1 MRGRSPL
8 LQRLRSPLAAPRQA
22 LPSALAW
29 HAGALLV
36 VLLAP
41 AQLWRGQPAWTLAP
55 AELVPV
61 LLVGGAYLALALLLA
76 LAARR
81 PVGLRPVMLP
91 VAGLACYGALLAL
104 LWVRRDLPFSWGMM
118 AVGATLGVGLA
129 LVPWLAGRAAPWALS
144 SLLVALGALGVAGW
158 SAADARGHDRERTRH
173 IGTALHLLAVERHR
187 DLVELPLE
195 SDGGGLAAAG
205 DAFLLVTGAGR
216 FYRLAWSAN
225 RRLRAERLD
234 LVAPLERAAFLADKP
249 RGGNASRLRVTDLL
263 VDASGG
269 TLRVF
274 VAHQF
279 WHRGE
284 RCFTLRVSATELPRT
299 GSAAPWRTVY
309 ESRPCLAPTVAFDD
323 SDTGGRLAFGP
334 GGQLLLTI
342 GDHGFHGTAP
352 DAALA
357 QDEGD
362 YGKILLLDG
371 VGGARIFSRG
381 HRNPQGLTVDRAG
394 RIWSTEHGPQGG
406 DEINLVSDGGNY
418 GWPLATYGT
427 DYGLEYWPLA
437 DAGRGPFVAPVHAF
451 VPSIGISDL
460 IQVAARQFPRW
471 DGDLLVASLRAGE
484 LLRVRLDGTR
494 VAYVEPIPIGR
505 RIRDLAQGS
514 DGRILLWIDDGE
526 LVSLAAARR
535 APSGEAVY
543 RRCAGC
549 HEQSPDGVAPSAP
562 ALHGIVGRQ
571 VAAAPGFAYSDGLRQ
586 AGGNWSRERLDAFLA
601 DPPAFAPG
609 TPMARGAVPD
619 GAERRALLD
628 YLAARE

>member
-1 MRGRSPL
+1 MPRI
-8 LQRLRSPLAAPRQA
+8 LQVLRLRAPQQG
-22 LPSALAW
+22 LPFALAW
-29 HAGALLV
+29 HGGALLL

-61 LLVGGAYLALALLLA
+61 LVAGGAYLALALCLA

-81 PVGLRPVMLP
+81 PAGLTPFTLP
-91 VAGLACYGALLAL
+91 VAGLACYGGLLAL
-104 LWVRRDLPFSWGMM
+104 LWLRRDLPFSWGMM
-118 AVGATLGVGLA
+118 AVGAALGVGLA
-129 LVPWLAGRAAPWALS
+129 LLPWLAGRAAPWALS
-144 SLLVALGALGVAGW
+144 SLVVALGALGVAGW
-158 SAADARGHDRERTRH
+158 SAAGAHVDAPPQVQR
-173 IGTALHLLAVERHR
+173 IGTALHTLELRRHVGVV
-187 DLVELPLE
+187 DLPLE
-195 SDGGGLAAAG
+195 SDGGGLAAVG
-205 DAFLLVTGAGR
+205 DDFLLVTGAGR
-216 FYRLAWSAN
+216 FYRLAWSGQHLN
-225 RRLRAERLD
+225 GGRLEP
-234 LVAPLERAAFLADKP
+234 VAPLERTAFLADKP

-263 VDASGG
+263 VETSGS

-279 WHRGE
+279 WHRSQ
-284 RCFTLRVSATELPRT
+284 RCFTLRVSATELALPL
-299 GSAAPWRTVY
+299 GSGGAAAWRTVY
-309 ESRPCLAPTVAFDD
+309 DSRPCLAAAVAFDD
-323 SDTGGRLAFGP
+323 SETGGRLAFGP
-334 GGQLLLTI
+334 GGGLLLTV
-342 GDHGFHGTAP
+342 GEHGFHGNAP
-352 DAALA
+352 DVALA
-357 QDEGD
+357 QDDGD
-362 YGKILLLDG
+362 YGKVLLLDG
-371 VGGARIFSRG
+371 AGGARIFSRG

-418 GWPLATYGT
+418 GWPFATYGT
-427 DYGLEYWPLA
+427 DYGLDYWPLA

-628 YLAARE
+628 YLAQRQ

>member
-1 MRGRSPL
+1 MPRIF
-8 LQRLRSPLAAPRQA
+8 QVLRPRAPQQG
-22 LPSALAW
+22 LPFALAW
-29 HAGALLV
+29 HAGALLL

-61 LLVGGAYLALALLLA
+61 LLAGGAYLALALFLA

-81 PVGLRPVMLP
+81 PVGLRPLTLL

-104 LWVRRDLPFSWGMM
+104 LWLRRDLPFSWAMM
-118 AVGATLGVGLA
+118 AVGAALGLGLA
-129 LVPWLAGRAAPWALS
+129 ILPWLAGRAAPWALS
-144 SLLVALGALGVAGW
+144 SLAVALGALGVAGG
-158 SAADARGHDRERTRH
+158 STAGAHADAQRQVQR
-173 IGTALHLLAVERHR
+173 IGTALHTLELQRHAGLL
-187 DLVELPLE
+187 DLPLE
-195 SDGGGLAAAG
+195 SDGGGLVAVG
-205 DAFLLVTGAGR
+205 DDFLLVTGAGR
-216 FYRLAWSAN
+216 FYRLAWSTDH
-225 RRLRAERLD
+225 RLGAERLD
-234 LVAPLERAAFLADKP
+234 PVAPLERPTFLADKP

-263 VDASGG
+263 VDASGS

-284 RCFTLRVSATELPRT
+284 RCFTLRVSATELPLPL
-299 GSAAPWRTVY
+299 GPGGAAPWRTVY
-309 ESRPCLAPTVAFDD
+309 DSHPCLAAAVAFDD
-323 SDTGGRLAFGP
+323 SETGGRLAFGP
-334 GGQLLLTI
+334 GGRLLLTV
-342 GDHGFHGTAP
+342 GEHGFHGAAP
-352 DAALA
+352 DVALA

-371 VGGARIFSRG
+371 TGGARIFSRG
-381 HRNPQGLTVDRAG
+381 HRNPQGLAVDRAG

-418 GWPLATYGT
+418 GWPFATYGT
-427 DYGLEYWPLA
+427 DYGLDYWPLA

-451 VPSIGISDL
+451 VPSIGISEL
-460 IQVAARQFPRW
+460 IQASARQFPRW

-505 RIRDLAQGS
+505 RIRDLAQGR
-514 DGRILLWIDDGE
+514 DGRILLWIDEGE
-526 LVSLAAARR
+526 LMSLAAAGR

-571 VAAAPGFAYSDGLRQ
+571 VAAAPGFAYSEGLRL
-586 AGGNWSRERLDAFLA
+586 AGGSWNRARLDAFLA
-601 DPPAFAPG
+601 DPAAFAPG
-609 TPMARGAVPD
+609 TPMGRGAVPD
-619 GAERRALLD
+619 DVERRALLD
-628 YLAARE
+628 YLASRE